1 MERQVFTPWR
11 TGHQASKVTTMKD
24 HIYKQ
29 IELTGTSTISIEDAV
44 QKAIKRAHK
53 TLNNLSWFQIV
64 ETRGSIDQGK
74 IQHWQV
80 SIKLGFCL
88 NE

>member
-1 MERQVFTPWR
+1 
-11 TGHQASKVTTMKD
+11 MKD

-44 QKAIKRAHK
+44 QKAIQRAHK

-64 ETRGSIDQGK
+64 ETRGNIDQGK
-74 IQHWQV
+74 VQHWQV
-80 SIKLGFCL
+80 SMKLGFCL